1 MWLGLLLEKKNRI
14 GKIIHQPSLLKKN
27 PPHLT
32 RPSTNYC
39 SPFSKKKGRFHMK
52 QEQFLQARVVCSVKQ
67 WNIKIESPHFYDA
80 IPIGR
85 NSAVIL
91 SDGLTIPNSN
101 VISISSR
108 IYSTSKLLLWRTW
121 FYLCTSFSLNAN
133 LRTRLVLTG

>member
-1 MWLGLLLEKKNRI
+1 
-14 GKIIHQPSLLKKN
+14 
-27 PPHLT
+27 
-32 RPSTNYC
+32 
-39 SPFSKKKGRFHMK
+39 MK